1 MGRETS
7 LHVAGDSVHRCIFV
21 VIRLKDDAALNQS
34 NGRKGGGVDGNAED
48 LMPTQIRQVWEKTEI
63 TPRFLI

>member
-1 MGRETS
+1 MLQVIQCIAAS
-7 LHVAGDSVHRCIFV
+7 LWSS
-21 VIRLKDDAALNQS
+21 DAALNQS